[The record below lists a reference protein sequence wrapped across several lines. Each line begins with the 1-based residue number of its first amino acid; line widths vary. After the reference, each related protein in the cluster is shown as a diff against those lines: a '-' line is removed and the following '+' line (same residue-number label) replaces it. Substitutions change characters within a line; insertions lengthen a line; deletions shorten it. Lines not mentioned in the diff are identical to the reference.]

1 MADIAGASAVAA
13 TAASGIG
20 WWGVPL
26 AIVGGAIRVGTT
38 LLWVSL
44 GETVTEKAGRIN
56 LGLEGTLLM
65 GAMTA
70 FAVSLATG
78 NPWLGIVGAAAVGVC
93 LGGLHGVLCSLA
105 RVNDTAMGIAL
116 MLAGSGLAFWLGKPL
131 IQPQA
136 PGLPSIVLGGW
147 TDQAALKAALS
158 INPLFILGLVAA
170 FAVYW
175 ALGHTRTGLRL
186 RVVGDSENAA
196 RAFGLSPA
204 AYRIAA
210 TAFGG
215 ACAGVGGASLSLVY
229 PGAWS
234 EALSSGQGVMAVAL
248 VIFARW
254 DPRRCITAGLLFGGA
269 SAVSPALQALG
280 YSQGYYLL
288 AALPYILVLAML
300 IGLGKPG
307 PSDGAPGELSLNR

>member
-1 MADIAGASAVAA
+1 MGE
-13 TAASGIG
+13 TLG

-26 AIVGGAIRVGTT
+26 AILGGAIRVGTP

-70 FAVSLATG
+70 YAVALSTG
-78 NPWLGIVGAAAVGVC
+78 NPWLGVLAAAAVGIVFG
-93 LGGLHGVLCSLA
+93 LLHGALCSLA

-131 IQPQA
+131 IQPSA
-136 PGLPSIVLGGW
+136 PDLASIELGGW
-147 TDQAALKAALS
+147 SAMPAVQAALS
-158 INPLFILGLVAA
+158 INPLFVVGVLLA

-175 ALGHTRTGLRL
+175 AFGHTRVGLRL

-196 RAFGLSPA
+196 RAFGLSPSG
-204 AYRIAA
+204 YRIAA

-254 DPRRCITAGLLFGGA
+254 DPRRCILAGLLFGGA
-269 SAVSPALQALG
+269 SAISPALQAMG
-280 YSQGYYLL
+280 YTQGYYLF
-288 AALPYILVLAML
+288 AALPYVLTLALL

>member
-1 MADIAGASAVAA
+1 MVDGNAL
-13 TAASGIG
+13 G

-26 AIVGGAIRVGTT
+26 AIVGGAIRVGTP

-56 LGLEGTLLM
+56 LGLEGTLLL
-65 GAMTA
+65 GAMAA
-70 FAVSLATG
+70 FATSLATG
-78 NPWLGIVGAAAVGVC
+78 NPWLGIVAAAAVGV
-93 LGGLHGVLCSLA
+93 LMGMLHGALCSLN

-131 IQPQA
+131 IQPTA
-136 PGLPSIVLGGW
+136 PGLPALMLGGW
-147 TDQAALKAALS
+147 TDQPAVKAALS
-158 INPLFILGLVAA
+158 INPLFVLGLVLA
-170 FAVYW
+170 FVVHW
-175 ALGHTRTGLRL
+175 ALGRTRFGLRL

-196 RAFGLSPA
+196 RAFGLSPT

-215 ACAGVGGASLSLVY
+215 ACAGVGGSSLSLVY

-254 DPRRCITAGLLFGGA
+254 DPRRCILAGLLFGGA
-269 SAVSPALQALG
+269 SAISPALQAMG
-280 YSQGYYLL
+280 YSAGYYLFG
-288 AALPYILVLAML
+288 ALPYVLTLAVL

-307 PSDGAPGELSLNR
+307 PSHGAPGELSLNR

>member
-1 MADIAGASAVAA
+1 MD
-13 TAASGIG
+13 TLG

-26 AIVGGAIRVGTT
+26 AILGGAIRVGTP

-65 GAMTA
+65 GAMSA
-70 FAVSLATG
+70 YAVALTTG
-78 NPWLGIVGAAAVGVC
+78 NPWLGVLAAAAVGIVFG
-93 LGGLHGVLCSLA
+93 LLHGALCSLA

-131 IQPQA
+131 IQPSAPDLKSIELGAWSSMPAVEQA
-136 PGLPSIVLGGW
+136 L
-147 TDQAALKAALS
+147 T
-158 INPLFILGLVAA
+158 INPLFVVGVLLA

-175 ALGHTRTGLRL
+175 ALGHTRVGLRL

-196 RAFGLSPA
+196 RAFGLSPSG
-204 AYRIAA
+204 YRIAA

-254 DPRRCITAGLLFGGA
+254 DPRRCILAGLLFGGA
-269 SAVSPALQALG
+269 SAISPALQAMG
-280 YSQGYYLL
+280 YTQGYYLF
-288 AALPYILVLAML
+288 AALPYVLTLALL

-307 PSDGAPGELSLNR
+307 PSHGAPGELSLNR

>member
-1 MADIAGASAVAA
+1 MDS
-13 TAASGIG
+13 TSLG

-26 AIVGGAIRVGTT
+26 AILGGAIRVGTP

-78 NPWLGIVGAAAVGVC
+78 SPWLGVVAAACVGVVF
-93 LGGLHGVLCSLA
+93 GALHGALASLP

-131 IQPQA
+131 IQPSA
-136 PGLPSIVLGGW
+136 TGLPPLPLGEW
-147 TDQAALKAALS
+147 TDQPALRAALS
-158 INPLFILGLVAA
+158 INPLFVVGTLLA
-170 FAVYW
+170 FVVHW
-175 ALGHTRTGLRL
+175 AFGHTRVGLRL

-196 RAFGLSPA
+196 RAFGLSPS
-204 AYRIAA
+204 AYRVAA

-254 DPRRCITAGLLFGGA
+254 DPRRCVLAGLLFGGA
-269 SAVSPALQALG
+269 SAISPALQSIG
-280 YSQGYYLL
+280 YTQGYYLF
-288 AALPYILVLAML
+288 AALPYALTLALL

-307 PSDGAPGELSLNR
+307 PSHGAPGELSLNR

>member
-1 MADIAGASAVAA
+1 MGE
-13 TAASGIG
+13 TLG

-26 AIVGGAIRVGTT
+26 AIFGGAIRVGTP

-44 GETVTEKAGRIN
+44 GETVTEKGGRIN

-65 GAMTA
+65 GAMTS
-70 FAVSLATG
+70 FAVALHSG
-78 NPWLGIVGAAAVGVC
+78 NPWFGIVAAALVGTAM
-93 LGGLHGVLCSLA
+93 GALHGVLCSLN

-131 IQPQA
+131 IQPSA
-136 PGLPSIVLGGW
+136 PDLPMLALGAW
-147 TDQAALKAALS
+147 SSQPAVRAALS
-158 INPLFILGLVAA
+158 INPLFVLGVLLA

-175 ALGHTRTGLRL
+175 AFGHTRVGLRL

-196 RAFGLSPA
+196 RAFGLSPS

-234 EALSSGQGVMAVAL
+234 ESLSSGQGVMAVAL

-254 DPRRCITAGLLFGGA
+254 DPRRCILAGLLFGGA
-269 SAVSPALQALG
+269 SAISPALQSMG
-280 YSQGYYLL
+280 YSAGYYLFG
-288 AALPYILVLAML
+288 ALPYVLTLALL

-307 PSDGAPGELSLNR
+307 PSQGAPGELSLNR

>member
-1 MADIAGASAVAA
+1 MGE
-13 TAASGIG
+13 TLG

-26 AIVGGAIRVGTT
+26 AILGGAIRVGTP

-70 FAVSLATG
+70 YAVALVSG
-78 NPWLGIVGAAAVGVC
+78 NPWLGVLAAAAVGIVFG
-93 LGGLHGVLCSLA
+93 LLHGALCSLT

-131 IQPQA
+131 IQPSAPDLQA
-136 PGLPSIVLGGW
+136 IALGAWSTLPAV
-147 TDQAALKAALS
+147 QQALS
-158 INPLFILGLVAA
+158 VNPLFIVGVALA
-170 FAVYW
+170 FAVHW
-175 ALGHTRTGLRL
+175 AFGHTRVGLRL

-196 RAFGLSPA
+196 RAFGLSPSG
-204 AYRIAA
+204 YRIAA

-254 DPRRCITAGLLFGGA
+254 DPRRCILAGLLFGGA
-269 SAVSPALQALG
+269 SAISPALQAMG
-280 YSQGYYLL
+280 YTQGYYLF
-288 AALPYILVLAML
+288 AALPYVLTLLLL

-307 PSDGAPGELSLNR
+307 PSHGAPGELSLNR

>member
-1 MADIAGASAVAA
+1 MGD
-13 TAASGIG
+13 TLG

-26 AIVGGAIRVGTT
+26 AILGGAIRVGTP

-44 GETVTEKAGRIN
+44 GETVTEKSGRIN

-70 FAVSLATG
+70 FAVSLHSG
-78 NPWLGIVGAAAVGVC
+78 NPWFGILAAAAVGV
-93 LGGLHGVLCSLA
+93 LFGVLHGALCSLT

-131 IQPQA
+131 IQPSA
-136 PGLPSIVLGGW
+136 PDLPMLSLGGW
-147 TDQAALKAALS
+147 SSTPAVQAALT
-158 INPLFILGLVAA
+158 INPLFLIGVVLA

-175 ALGHTRTGLRL
+175 AFGHTRVGLRL

-196 RAFGLSPA
+196 RAFGLSPSG
-204 AYRIAA
+204 YRIAA

-254 DPRRCITAGLLFGGA
+254 DPRRCILAGLLFGGA
-269 SAVSPALQALG
+269 SAISPALQAMG
-280 YSQGYYLL
+280 YTQGYYLF
-288 AALPYILVLAML
+288 AALPYVLTLALL

>member
-1 MADIAGASAVAA
+1 MNDL
-13 TAASGIG
+13 G

-26 AIVGGAIRVGTT
+26 AILGGAIRVGTP

-44 GETVTEKAGRIN
+44 SETVTEKAGRIN

-70 FAVSLATG
+70 YAVSLSTG
-78 NPWLGIVGAAAVGVC
+78 NPWLGIPAAAVVGIVFG
-93 LGGLHGVLCSLA
+93 LLHGALCSLA

-131 IQPQA
+131 IQPSA
-136 PGLPSIVLGGW
+136 PDLPALDLGAW
-147 TDQAALKAALS
+147 SSQPAVTAALA
-158 INPLFILGLVAA
+158 INPLFVIGVLLA

-175 ALGHTRTGLRL
+175 AFGHTRVGLRL

-196 RAFGLSPA
+196 RAFGLSPSG
-204 AYRIAA
+204 YRIAA

-254 DPRRCITAGLLFGGA
+254 DPRRCILAGLLFGGA
-269 SAVSPALQALG
+269 SAISPALQAMG
-280 YSQGYYLL
+280 YTQGYYLF
-288 AALPYILVLAML
+288 AALPYVLTLALL

-307 PSDGAPGELSLNR
+307 PSHGAPGELSLNR

>member
-1 MADIAGASAVAA
+1 MGE
-13 TAASGIG
+13 TLG

-26 AIVGGAIRVGTT
+26 AILGGAIRVGTP

-70 FAVSLATG
+70 YAVALTTG
-78 NPWLGIVGAAAVGVC
+78 NPWLGVLAAAAVGIVFG
-93 LGGLHGVLCSLA
+93 LLHGALCSLA

-131 IQPQA
+131 IQPSA
-136 PGLPSIVLGGW
+136 PDLQSLDLGGW
-147 TDQAALKAALS
+147 SAMPAVQQALA
-158 INPLFILGLVAA
+158 INPLFVVGVLLA

-175 ALGHTRTGLRL
+175 AFGHTRVGLRL

-196 RAFGLSPA
+196 RAFGLSPSG
-204 AYRIAA
+204 YRIAA

-254 DPRRCITAGLLFGGA
+254 DPRRCILAGLLFGGA
-269 SAVSPALQALG
+269 SAISPALQAMG
-280 YSQGYYLL
+280 YTQGYYLF
-288 AALPYILVLAML
+288 AALPYVLTLALL

>member
-1 MADIAGASAVAA
+1 MEAS
-13 TAASGIG
+13 SLG

-26 AIVGGAIRVGTT
+26 AILGGAIRVGTP

-44 GETVTEKAGRIN
+44 GEAVTEKAGRIN

-70 FAVSLATG
+70 YAVAYLSG
-78 NPWLGIVGAAAVGVC
+78 NPWLGVLAAAAVGV
-93 LGGLHGVLCSLA
+93 GFGMLHGLLCSLN

-131 IQPQA
+131 IQPSA
-136 PGLPSIVLGGW
+136 PDLPAIPLGSFSE
-147 TDQAALKAALS
+147 QPAVRAALD
-158 INPLFILGLVAA
+158 INPLFLIGVALA
-170 FAVYW
+170 FAVHW
-175 ALGHTRTGLRL
+175 ALGHTRFGLRL

-196 RAFGLSPA
+196 RAYGLSPS
-204 AYRIAA
+204 AYRVAA

-254 DPRRCITAGLLFGGA
+254 DPRRCILAGLLFGGA
-269 SAVSPALQALG
+269 SAISPALQALG
-280 YSQGYYLL
+280 YSQGYYLFG
-288 AALPYILVLAML
+288 ALPYVLTLALLV
-300 IGLGKPG
+300 GLGKPG
-307 PSDGAPGELSLNR
+307 PSPGAPGELSLNR

>member
-1 MADIAGASAVAA
+1 MDA
-13 TAASGIG
+13 TTLG

-26 AIVGGAIRVGTT
+26 AILGGAIRVGTP

-65 GAMTA
+65 GAMSA
-70 FAVSLATG
+70 YAVALISG
-78 NPWLGIVGAAAVGVC
+78 NPWLGVLAAAAVGIVFG
-93 LGGLHGVLCSLA
+93 LLHGALCSLT

-131 IQPQA
+131 IQPSAPDLRSIELGAWSSLPAVEQA
-136 PGLPSIVLGGW
+136 L
-147 TDQAALKAALS
+147 A
-158 INPLFILGLVAA
+158 INPLFVVGVLLA
-170 FAVYW
+170 FAVHW
-175 ALGHTRTGLRL
+175 AFGHTRVGLRL

-196 RAFGLSPA
+196 RAFGLSPSG
-204 AYRIAA
+204 YRIGA

-254 DPRRCITAGLLFGGA
+254 DPRRCILAGLLFGGA
-269 SAVSPALQALG
+269 SAISPALQAMG
-280 YSQGYYLL
+280 YTQGYYLF
-288 AALPYILVLAML
+288 AALPYVLTLALL

-307 PSDGAPGELSLNR
+307 PSHGAPGELSLNR

>member
-1 MADIAGASAVAA
+1 MD
-13 TAASGIG
+13 TLG

-26 AIVGGAIRVGTT
+26 AILGGAIRVGTP

-70 FAVSLATG
+70 YAVALVSG
-78 NPWLGIVGAAAVGVC
+78 NPWLGVLAAAAVGIVFG
-93 LGGLHGVLCSLA
+93 LLHGALCSLT

-131 IQPQA
+131 IQPSAPDLQA
-136 PGLPSIVLGGW
+136 IDLGGW
-147 TDQAALKAALS
+147 SAMPAVQQALA
-158 INPLFILGLVAA
+158 INPLFVIGVLLA

-175 ALGHTRTGLRL
+175 AFGHTRVGLRL

-196 RAFGLSPA
+196 RAFGLSPSG
-204 AYRIAA
+204 YRVAA

-254 DPRRCITAGLLFGGA
+254 DPRRCILAGLLFGGA
-269 SAVSPALQALG
+269 SAISPALQAMG
-280 YSQGYYLL
+280 YTQGYYLF
-288 AALPYILVLAML
+288 AALPYALTLALL

>member
-1 MADIAGASAVAA
+1 MDA
-13 TAASGIG
+13 TTLG

-26 AIVGGAIRVGTT
+26 AILGGAIRVGTP

-70 FAVSLATG
+70 YAVSLSTG
-78 NPWLGIVGAAAVGVC
+78 NPWLGIPAAAVVGIVFG
-93 LGGLHGVLCSLA
+93 LLHGALCSLA

-131 IQPQA
+131 IQPSA
-136 PGLPSIVLGGW
+136 PDLPALDLGAW
-147 TDQAALKAALS
+147 SSQPAVKAALA
-158 INPLFILGLVAA
+158 INPLFVIGVLLA

-175 ALGHTRTGLRL
+175 AFGHTRVGLRL

-196 RAFGLSPA
+196 RAFGLSPSG
-204 AYRIAA
+204 YRIAA

-254 DPRRCITAGLLFGGA
+254 DPRRCILAGLLFGGA
-269 SAVSPALQALG
+269 SAISPALQAMG
-280 YSQGYYLL
+280 YTQGYYLF
-288 AALPYILVLAML
+288 AALPYVLTLALL

-307 PSDGAPGELSLNR
+307 PSHGAPGELSLNR

>member
-1 MADIAGASAVAA
+1 MNDL
-13 TAASGIG
+13 G

-26 AIVGGAIRVGTT
+26 AILGGAIRVGTP

-70 FAVSLATG
+70 YAVSLSTG
-78 NPWLGIVGAAAVGVC
+78 NPWLGIPAAAVVGIVFG
-93 LGGLHGVLCSLA
+93 LLHGALCSLA

-131 IQPQA
+131 IQPSA
-136 PGLPSIVLGGW
+136 PDLPALDLGAW
-147 TDQAALKAALS
+147 SSQPAVKAALA
-158 INPLFILGLVAA
+158 INPLFVIGVLLA

-175 ALGHTRTGLRL
+175 AFGHTRVGLRL

-196 RAFGLSPA
+196 RAFGLSPSG
-204 AYRIAA
+204 YRIAA

-254 DPRRCITAGLLFGGA
+254 DPRRCILAGLLFGGA
-269 SAVSPALQALG
+269 SAISPALQAMG
-280 YSQGYYLL
+280 YTQGYYLF
-288 AALPYILVLAML
+288 AALPYVLTLALL
-300 IGLGKPG
+300 IGLGRPG

>member
-1 MADIAGASAVAA
+1 MD
-13 TAASGIG
+13 TTTLG

-26 AIVGGAIRVGTT
+26 AILGGAIRVGTP

-65 GAMTA
+65 GAMSA
-70 FAVSLATG
+70 YAVALLSG
-78 NPWLGIVGAAAVGVC
+78 NPWLGVLAAAAVGIVFG
-93 LGGLHGVLCSLA
+93 LLHGALCSLS

-131 IQPQA
+131 IQPSA
-136 PGLPSIVLGGW
+136 PDLRSIDLGGW
-147 TDQAALKAALS
+147 SSLPAVQQALA
-158 INPLFILGLVAA
+158 INPLFILGVALA

-175 ALGHTRTGLRL
+175 ALGHTRVGLRL

-196 RAFGLSPA
+196 RAFGLSPSG
-204 AYRIAA
+204 YRIAA

-254 DPRRCITAGLLFGGA
+254 DPRRCILAGLLFGGA
-269 SAVSPALQALG
+269 SAISPALQAMG
-280 YSQGYYLL
+280 YTQGYYLF
-288 AALPYILVLAML
+288 AALPYVLTLALL

-307 PSDGAPGELSLNR
+307 PSHGAPGELSLNR

>member
-1 MADIAGASAVAA
+1 MNDL
-13 TAASGIG
+13 G

-26 AIVGGAIRVGTT
+26 AILGGAIRVGTP

-70 FAVSLATG
+70 YAVALTSG
-78 NPWLGIVGAAAVGVC
+78 NPWLGVLAAACVGVVFG
-93 LGGLHGVLCSLA
+93 LLHGALCSLT

-131 IQPQA
+131 IQPSAPDLKSIELGAWSSLPAVEQA
-136 PGLPSIVLGGW
+136 L
-147 TDQAALKAALS
+147 T
-158 INPLFILGLVAA
+158 INPLFVVGVLLA

-175 ALGHTRTGLRL
+175 ALGHTRVGLRL

-196 RAFGLSPA
+196 RAFGLSPSG
-204 AYRIAA
+204 YRIAA

-254 DPRRCITAGLLFGGA
+254 DPRRCILAGLLFGGA
-269 SAVSPALQALG
+269 SAISPALQAMG
-280 YSQGYYLL
+280 YTQGYYLF
-288 AALPYILVLAML
+288 AALPYVLTLALL

-307 PSDGAPGELSLNR
+307 PSHGAPGELSLNR

>member
-1 MADIAGASAVAA
+1 MGD
-13 TAASGIG
+13 TLG

-26 AIVGGAIRVGTT
+26 AILGGAIRVGTP

-44 GETVTEKAGRIN
+44 GETVTEKSGRIN

-70 FAVSLATG
+70 FAVSLYSG
-78 NPWLGIVGAAAVGVC
+78 NPWLGIVAAAAVGV
-93 LGGLHGVLCSLA
+93 LFGLLHGALCSLS

-131 IQPQA
+131 IQPSA
-136 PGLPSIVLGGW
+136 PDLPMIALGAW
-147 TDQAALKAALS
+147 SDSPAVRAALS
-158 INPLFILGLVAA
+158 INPLFVIGVILA
-170 FAVYW
+170 FGVYW
-175 ALGHTRTGLRL
+175 AFGHTRVGLRL

-196 RAFGLSPA
+196 RAFGLSPSG
-204 AYRIAA
+204 YRIAA

-254 DPRRCITAGLLFGGA
+254 DPRRCILAGLLFGGA
-269 SAVSPALQALG
+269 SAISPALQAMG
-280 YSQGYYLL
+280 YSSGYYLF
-288 AALPYILVLAML
+288 AALPYVLTLALL

>member
-1 MADIAGASAVAA
+1 MMDGSDL
-13 TAASGIG
+13 G

-26 AIVGGAIRVGTT
+26 AIAGGAIRVGTP

-44 GETVTEKAGRIN
+44 GETVTEKSGRIN

-70 FAVSLATG
+70 YAVALASG
-78 NPWLGIVGAAAVGVC
+78 NPWWAVLAAAGAGVVFG
-93 LGGLHGVLCSLA
+93 LLHGLLCSLA

-131 IQPQA
+131 IQPSA
-136 PGLPSIVLGGW
+136 PDLPAIELGGF
-147 TDQAALKAALS
+147 TAQPAVQAALAV
-158 INPLFILGLVAA
+158 NPLFVIGVVLA
-170 FAVYW
+170 FVVHW
-175 ALGHTRTGLRL
+175 ALRSTRFGLRL

-196 RAFGLSPA
+196 RAFGLSPS
-204 AYRIAA
+204 AYRVAA

-254 DPRRCITAGLLFGGA
+254 DPRRCILAGLLFGGA
-269 SAVSPALQALG
+269 SAISPALQALG
-280 YSQGYYLL
+280 YTQGYYLFG
-288 AALPYILVLAML
+288 ALPYVLTLALL

-307 PSDGAPGELSLNR
+307 PSQGAPGELSLNR

>member
-1 MADIAGASAVAA
+1 MDA
-13 TAASGIG
+13 TTLG

-26 AIVGGAIRVGTT
+26 AILGGAIRVGTP

-70 FAVSLATG
+70 YAVALTSG
-78 NPWLGIVGAAAVGVC
+78 NPWLGILAAACVGV
-93 LGGLHGVLCSLA
+93 LFGVLHGTLCSLT

-131 IQPQA
+131 IQPSA
-136 PGLPSIVLGGW
+136 PDLPAIELGSW
-147 TDQAALKAALS
+147 STMPAVKAALG
-158 INPLFILGLVAA
+158 INPLFVIGVGLA

-175 ALGHTRTGLRL
+175 AFGHTRVGLRL

-196 RAFGLSPA
+196 RAFGLSPSG
-204 AYRIAA
+204 YRIAA

-215 ACAGVGGASLSLVY
+215 ACAGVGGASLVAGLSGRVERGAVQW
-229 PGAWS
+229 PGRDGRRAGHLR
-234 EALSSGQGVMAVAL
+234 ALGSAAL
-248 VIFARW
+248 H
-254 DPRRCITAGLLFGGA
+254 PRRTAVRRRQRHQPGLAGDGLF
-269 SAVSPALQALG
+269 VRLLPVRRLALRADAGTADRPGQARAERWRAG
-280 YSQGYYLL
+280 
-288 AALPYILVLAML
+288 
-300 IGLGKPG
+300 
-307 PSDGAPGELSLNR
+307 

>member
-1 MADIAGASAVAA
+1 MDALVDPSNL
-13 TAASGIG
+13 G

-26 AIVGGAIRVGTT
+26 AVLGGAVRVGTP

-65 GAMTA
+65 GAMSAYGVA
-70 FAVSLATG
+70 FVSG
-78 NPWLGIVGAAAVGVC
+78 NPWLGVLAAAGVGLL
-93 LGGLHGVLCSLA
+93 LGMLHGLLCSLN

-131 IQPQA
+131 IQPAA
-136 PGLPSIVLGGW
+136 PDLAAVELGGF
-147 TDQAALKAALS
+147 TAQPAVQAALA
-158 INPLFILGLVAA
+158 INPLFLLGVALA
-170 FAVYW
+170 FVVHW
-175 ALGHTRTGLRL
+175 ALGHTRFGLRL
-186 RVVGDSENAA
+186 RVVGDSDNAA
-196 RAFGLSPA
+196 RAFGLQTTL
-204 AYRIAA
+204 YRVAA

-254 DPRRCITAGLLFGGA
+254 DPRRCILAGLLFGGA
-269 SAVSPALQALG
+269 SAISPALQALG
-280 YSQGYYLL
+280 YSQGYYLFG
-288 AALPYILVLAML
+288 ALPYVLTLALL

-307 PSDGAPGELSLNR
+307 PSHGAPGELSLTR

>member
-1 MADIAGASAVAA
+1 MD
-13 TAASGIG
+13 TLG

-26 AIVGGAIRVGTT
+26 AILGGAIRVGTP

-65 GAMTA
+65 GAMSA
-70 FAVSLATG
+70 YAVALTTG
-78 NPWLGIVGAAAVGVC
+78 NPWLGVLAAAAVGIVFG
-93 LGGLHGVLCSLA
+93 LLHGALCSLA

-131 IQPQA
+131 IQPSAPDLKSIELGAWSSMPAVEQA
-136 PGLPSIVLGGW
+136 L
-147 TDQAALKAALS
+147 T
-158 INPLFILGLVAA
+158 INPLFVVGVLLA

-175 ALGHTRTGLRL
+175 ALGHTRVGLRL

-196 RAFGLSPA
+196 RAFGLSPSG
-204 AYRIAA
+204 YRIIA

-254 DPRRCITAGLLFGGA
+254 DPRRCILAGLLFGGA
-269 SAVSPALQALG
+269 SAISPALQAMG
-280 YSQGYYLL
+280 YTQGYYLF
-288 AALPYILVLAML
+288 AALPYVLTLALL

-307 PSDGAPGELSLNR
+307 PSHGAPGELSLNR

>member
-1 MADIAGASAVAA
+1 MDGSDL
-13 TAASGIG
+13 G

-26 AIVGGAIRVGTT
+26 AIAGGAIRVGTP

-44 GETVTEKAGRIN
+44 GETVTEKSGRIN

-70 FAVSLATG
+70 YAVALASG
-78 NPWLGIVGAAAVGVC
+78 NPWWAVLAAAAAGVVFG
-93 LGGLHGVLCSLA
+93 LLHGLLCSLS

-131 IQPQA
+131 IQPSA
-136 PGLPSIVLGGW
+136 PDLPAIELGAF
-147 TDQAALKAALS
+147 TTQPAVQAALA
-158 INPLFILGLVAA
+158 INPLFVIGVVLA
-170 FAVYW
+170 FVVHW
-175 ALGHTRTGLRL
+175 ALRSTRFGLRL

-196 RAFGLSPA
+196 RAFGLSPS
-204 AYRIAA
+204 AYRVAA

-254 DPRRCITAGLLFGGA
+254 DPRRCILAGLLFGGA
-269 SAVSPALQALG
+269 SAISPALQALG
-280 YSQGYYLL
+280 YTQGYYLFG
-288 AALPYILVLAML
+288 ALPYVLTLVLL
-300 IGLGKPG
+300 VGLGKPG
-307 PSDGAPGELSLNR
+307 PSQGAPGELSLNR

>member
-1 MADIAGASAVAA
+1 MGEAS
-13 TAASGIG
+13 SLG

-26 AIVGGAIRVGTT
+26 AILGGAIRVGTP

-65 GAMTA
+65 GAMAA
-70 FAVSLATG
+70 FATSLATG
-78 NPWLGIVGAAAVGVC
+78 NPWLGIFAAAAVGMV
-93 LGGLHGVLCSLA
+93 LGTLHGALCSLN

-131 IQPQA
+131 IQPSA
-136 PGLPSIVLGGW
+136 PDLPAIALGGW
-147 TDQAALKAALS
+147 TDQPAVKAALS
-158 INPLFILGLVAA
+158 INPLFVIGVVLA
-170 FAVYW
+170 FVVHW
-175 ALGHTRTGLRL
+175 ALGRTRFGLRL

-196 RAFGLSPA
+196 RAFGLSPT

-254 DPRRCITAGLLFGGA
+254 DPRRCILAGLLFGGA
-269 SAVSPALQALG
+269 SAISPALQALG
-280 YSQGYYLL
+280 YSAGYYLFG
-288 AALPYILVLAML
+288 ALPYVLTLALL